1 MFAKKEA
8 PAIDLK
14 RALKS
19 DASQSAYATPSFAM
33 KDMRQSA
40 RKDLW
45 CECSLTAFGAE
56 VREAVITDISKK
68 GARVRFRRRGSL
80 PDIVH
85 IKASRVGLNRM
96 ARVAWQTMFDAGLE
110 FYEPGEKPALKPA
123 SQTHGAKKKPGFGKK
138 TS

>member
-33 KDMRQSA
+33 KDMRLAA

-45 CECSLTAFGAE
+45 CECLLTAFGAE
-56 VREAVITDISKK
+56 VREAVIVDISKK

-80 PDIVH
+80 PDNVH
-85 IKASRVGLNRM
+85 IKATRLGLNRM

-110 FYEPGEKPALKPA
+110 FYEPGETPRSKAA
-123 SQTHGAKKKPGFGKK
+123 AQTKTAQKKPGFGKK
-138 TS
+138 SV